1 MSIYKLSKTAE
12 GGNPSKLRKIAV
24 VFCAAALAGANAK
37 AAATYTT
44 EDDGETLVVT
54 VDSDGATMDAAQ
66 VTAGITKIKKE
77 GPGQLVA
84 SPLTSYEGDFSLE
97 EGIFRV
103 KADGDLG
110 KKSFANKIY
119 VNDGASI
126 VFACTTGGLFDN
138 KDLEFAGLPAS
149 EGVSGANQ
157 VSGKLTFDPQ
167 TGSTWTAPKI
177 GANMKITLKSDAAF
191 VKVSGSRLVM
201 GGTFDLGGHVLTLDG
216 KSSQMDVYGTFSN
229 GGGVVV
235 NNSTTWMTE
244 SGAITFDAASAGTGY
259 VEVRTGATL
268 NMKKDIHEANGW
280 KLYIK
285 GATLTANTTNAELLP
300 TKTEYSAWNGPVD
313 FQNKSIVSAYAG
325 DNDAT
330 HSKHGVYNI
339 KGAISGSGTLAVGP
353 SWLNIFSQDNTYS
366 GAVTVK
372 SESAYLT
379 RVGGIGVWNGAACF
393 PNASSITF
401 TEKARFAF
409 MDNVPASVPTL
420 TFASDDAQSINGG
433 HYASRPSMSGI
444 VKSGTGVLTVNSP
457 VHVTGKAR
465 VAGGA
470 LKVASSRPGLFEY
483 HVKQK
488 NAPNDQ
494 NYIYSSSEGY
504 GFCRPWDETYLQHI
518 NIDEC
523 GVNEV
528 CAAKTYNCDVSTGWG
543 DGETNRNGYW
553 YKGYV
558 WNHSDSPATW
568 KVWCGVTTGVSI
580 WLGEDHSQQVE
591 FRGFDSYRPASAQ
604 EITLQPGATPID
616 IFVWGNGD
624 AFWGHVFKQ
633 SSGSIKRYG
642 LVVAR
647 GETSFTTA
655 EFNALLDNLKDYRY
669 NSSAYQDSN
678 GSTFIKDFVAK
689 ADEFEL
695 FGDEGTGELFTAT
708 NGADPDADPEVLAA
722 QQPVFDDIE
731 FAHGTTFDLSG
742 NRIVR
747 IKDLTGSPEVV
758 NSVKMTVTNN
768 WTICAADFPKDDA
781 TVHHPMTVD
790 GKLYFAEG
798 ATFSIDVEA
807 SICRSSSGIVVATA
821 AGGIVGSPRQAAGLA
836 KQWKLEASGNNLVL
850 RGASGFLLLVK

>member
-1 MSIYKLSKTAE
+1 MKRTQKKWLGTGVLS
-12 GGNPSKLRKIAV
+12 SAV
-24 VFCAAALAGANAK
+24 RRGAKHAVFLAALVASASAAFG
-37 AAATYTT
+37 AATYST
-44 EDDGETLVVT
+44 EDNGATLVVT
-54 VDSDGATMDAAQ
+54 VDAEGATLDASQ
-66 VTAGITKIKKE
+66 VVSGITKIKKE

-84 SPLTSYEGDFSLE
+84 SPLTSYEGVFSLE
-97 EGIFRV
+97 EGIFKV

-138 KDLEFAGLPAS
+138 KDLEFSGLPAS
-149 EGVSGANQ
+149 DEVVRGANN

-167 TGSTWTAPKI
+167 TLTWTAPKI
-177 GANMKITLKSDAAF
+177 GSNMKITLKNDAAF
-191 VKVSGSRLVM
+191 VKVSGSRLVI

-235 NNSTTWMTE
+235 NNWTTWMTE
-244 SGAITFDAASAGTGY
+244 GGAITFDVASAGTGY

-268 NMKKDIHEANGW
+268 NMKNHIHEANGW

-313 FQNKSIVSAYAG
+313 FQNNSIVSAYTG
-325 DNDAT
+325 GSDT
-330 HSKHGVYNI
+330 TYSKHGVYNV

-353 SWLNIFSQDNTYS
+353 SWLNIFSQENTYS

-372 SESAYLT
+372 SESTYIT

-470 LKVASSRPGLFEY
+470 LKVASSRPGLLEY

-488 NAPNDQ
+488 NAPDDQ
-494 NYIYSSSEGY
+494 KYIYSSLEGY

-518 NIDEC
+518 DIDER
-523 GVNEV
+523 GVNEL
-528 CAAKTYNCDVSTGWG
+528 CAAKTYNCEVSTGWAG
-543 DGETNRNGYW
+543 GYNERNGYW

-558 WNHSDSPATW
+558 WNHSDNPATW

-580 WLGEDHSQQVE
+580 WLGEDHSQHVE
-591 FRGFDSYRPASAQ
+591 FRGHDSYRPASAQ

-624 AFWGHVFKQ
+624 VFWGHVFKL
-633 SSGSIKRYG
+633 SSVSIKRYG

-669 NSSAYQDSN
+669 NSSSYQDSN
-678 GSTFIKDFVAK
+678 GSTFVRDFVAK
-689 ADEFEL
+689 ADEFER
-695 FGDEGTGELFTAT
+695 FGEEGTGEMFTAT
-708 NGADPDADPEVLAA
+708 NGADPDADPEALVA

-731 FAHGTTFDLSG
+731 FAHGKTFDLSK

-747 IKDLTGSPEVV
+747 VKDLTGSPEVV
-758 NSVKMTVTNN
+758 NAVEFQITNN
-768 WTICAADFPKDDA
+768 WTICAADFPKADA
-781 TVHHPMTVD
+781 SVRHPMTVD
-790 GKLYFAEG
+790 GRLVFAEG
-798 ATFSIDVEA
+798 SKIAIDDDSLIE
-807 SICRSSSGIVVATA
+807 RSTSGIVIATA
-821 AGGIVGSPRQAAGLA
+821 TGGVAGKPVAADGRWKVVVRGNDVVLNPRGGLMLIVR
-836 KQWKLEASGNNLVL
+836 
-850 RGASGFLLLVK
+850 